1 MLKNRLLAGV
11 SLLILS
17 VSSAAFAQTAP
28 DAAADADAMQE
39 IVVFG
44 RGETRQVQAITPTD
58 MQIAVPG
65 ASPIKVIAK
74 LPGVNYQAAD
84 PYGAYEWAVRISVRG
99 FNQNQLGF
107 TLDDIPLGDMS
118 YANDN
123 GLHISRA
130 ISSENLGVTQMAQ
143 GTGALDTASTS
154 NLGGTLKFTSVDPDT
169 TAGGL
174 ASVAYGSNA
183 TVRAFGRIESGE
195 IDGGGRGYI
204 SYDYQHGNKWKGS
217 GEQWQQ
223 QANGKFVQPVGEGTL
238 TTMVNYSDR
247 HENDYQDLSL
257 ALIGK
262 FGYKLDNI
270 SDNYTLAK
278 AIATAYQSGKAI
290 PAPYSTPDDV
300 YYDGAG
306 NRQDIIGST
315 KLEYPIN
322 DRLSLKAMVYGH
334 HDKGMGTW
342 DTPYVATPAAFGG
355 SPIAMRTTEYT
366 VSRIGTV
373 DSLTY
378 TLDKHTI
385 EGGIWFENNDFD
397 QARRFYGLGINS
409 PGRTADEFQDNPFF
423 TQWQYA
429 FNTKTYVFHLQDT
442 WQLLDAL
449 KINYGFKSIKVDN
462 ESNTEHY
469 TSASDIINGSIDTS
483 KGFLPQIGFNYQ
495 LNDNSEVFGDYAKN
509 ARAFVSSHTDGP
521 FSTTQA
527 GFNAIKDKLKPET
540 SDAFE
545 LGYRAHVDTFEAV
558 AAAYYV
564 SFHDR
569 LLATTVGSG
578 IQGNPS
584 ALSNVGGVTSKGV
597 ELAGTWKFVK
607 NWSLY
612 GSYSYNKSTYDDD
625 TLNGDGS
632 LYAAT
637 KGKTTVDSPKNMVKA
652 ELSFDNGMLFGAISG
667 NYMSERYYT
676 YIDDG
681 KVPGYMTVDLT
692 FGYRFQGGGWQRDLE
707 IQGNVTNLF
716 DRHYVSS
723 IGTNGYTVSDPTG
736 TFQTLQAGAP
746 TALFV
751 SVRKKF

>member
-11 SLLILS
+11 SLLILM
-17 VSSAAFAQTAP
+17 SAGAMAQTAP
-28 DAAADADAMQE
+28 DAAADAAGDMQE
-39 IVVFG
+39 IVVYG
-44 RGETRQVQAITPTD
+44 RGETRQVQAITPMD

-107 TLDDIPLGDMS
+107 TLDGVPLGDMS

-154 NLGGTLKFTSVDPDT
+154 NLGGTLKFTSRAPAT
-169 TAGGL
+169 EAGGE
-174 ASVAYGSNA
+174 AAVSYGSNA
-183 TVRAFGRIESGE
+183 TVRTYGRLDTGVVP
-195 IDGGGRGYI
+195 GGGTGYI
-204 SYDYQHGNKWKGS
+204 SYDYQHGNKWKGQ

-238 TTMVNYSDR
+238 TTFVNYSDR

-278 AIATAYQSGKAI
+278 SIATAYQTGKAI
-290 PAPYSTPDDV
+290 PAPYGTVDDV

-306 NRQDIIGST
+306 NREDILGAT
-315 KLEYPIN
+315 QLEYPIN

-342 DTPYVATPAAFGG
+342 DTPYVPTPAAYGG
-355 SPIAMRTTEYT
+355 SPISMRTTEYT

-378 TLDKHTI
+378 TLADHTI
-385 EGGIWFENNDFD
+385 EGGLWFENNDFD
-397 QARRFYGLGINS
+397 QARRYYGLGANS
-409 PGRTADEFQDNPFF
+409 AGRTADEFQENPFY

-442 WQLLDAL
+442 WQVLDNL
-449 KINYGFKSIKVDN
+449 KLNYGFKSMKVENQSSTIIGD
-462 ESNTEHY
+462 
-469 TSASDIINGSIDTS
+469 AINGSIDTS
-483 KGFLPQIGFNYQ
+483 KGFLPQIGFNYV
-495 LNDNSEVFGDYAKN
+495 LNDSSEVFGDYAQN

-527 GFNAIKDKLKPET
+527 GFNAIKNKLKPET

-584 ALSNVGGVTSKGV
+584 ALSNVGGVTSKGI

-612 GSYSYNKSTYDDD
+612 GSYSYNKSTYDDN
-625 TLNGDGS
+625 TLNGDGT

-637 KGKTTVDSPKNMVKA
+637 KGKITVDSPQNMVKA
-652 ELSFDNGMLFGAISG
+652 ELSFDNGELFGAISS

-676 YIDDG
+676 FIDDG
-681 KVPGYMTVDLT
+681 KVPGYMTVDLSL
-692 FGYRFQGGGWQRDLE
+692 GYRFQGGGWQRDLE

-746 TALFV
+746 TAVFV
-751 SVRKKF
+751 SLRKKF

>member
-17 VSSAAFAQTAP
+17 VSSTAFAQTAP
-28 DAAADADAMQE
+28 DAAADADTIQE

-107 TLDDIPLGDMS
+107 TLDDVPLGDMS
-118 YANDN
+118 YGNDN

-154 NLGGTLKFTSVDPDT
+154 NLGGTLKFVSKDPDT
-169 TAGGL
+169 EAGGL

-183 TVRAFGRIESGE
+183 TVRAFGRIETGE
-195 IDGGGRGYI
+195 VDGGGRGYL
-204 SYDYQHGNKWKGS
+204 SYDYQHGNKWKGH

-223 QANGKFVQPVGEGTL
+223 QANAKFVQPVGEGTL
-238 TTMVNYSDR
+238 TTWVNYSDR

-278 AIATAYQSGKAI
+278 SIASAYQAGTAI

-306 NRQDIIGST
+306 NRQDVVGAT
-315 KLEYPIN
+315 KLEYPITDN
-322 DRLSLKAMVYGH
+322 LSLKAMVYGH

-355 SPIAMRTTEYT
+355 SPISMRTTEYD
-366 VSRIGTV
+366 VARIGTV
-373 DSLTY
+373 DSLSY
-378 TLDKHTI
+378 TLGDHVI
-385 EGGIWFENNDFD
+385 EGGFWFENNDFD

-409 PGRTADEFQDNPFF
+409 PGRTADEFQDNPFY
-423 TQWQYA
+423 TQWHYA

-442 WQLLDAL
+442 WQVLDKL
-449 KINYGFKSIKVDN
+449 KVNYGFKSVKVENQSTTLVGD
-462 ESNTEHY
+462 T
-469 TSASDIINGSIDTS
+469 INGTIDTS

-495 LNDNSEVFGDYAKN
+495 LTDSSEVFGDYAQN
-509 ARAFVSSHTDGP
+509 VRAFVSAHTGDSP
-521 FSTTQA
+521 FATTQT
-527 GFNAIKDKLKPET
+527 GFNIIKGNLKPET

-545 LGYRAHVDTFEAV
+545 LGYRAHIDKTFEAV

-569 LLATTVGSG
+569 LLVSTVGSG
-578 IQGNPS
+578 IQGNAS
-584 ALSNVGGVTSKGV
+584 ALTNVGGVTTKGAEV
-597 ELAGTWKFVK
+597 AGTWHFVK

-612 GSYSYNKSTYDDD
+612 GSYSYNQSTYDDNVG
-625 TLNGDGS
+625 T
-632 LYAAT
+632 YQT
-637 KGKTTVDSPKNMVKA
+637 RGKTVVDSPRNLVKT
-652 ELSFDNGMLFGAISG
+652 ELSYDDGMIFGALSG
-667 NYMSERYYT
+667 NYMSERFYT
-676 YIDDG
+676 YLNDG
-681 KVPGYMTVDLT
+681 RVPGYMTFDLS

-723 IGTNGYTVSDPTG
+723 IGTNGYVFSDSAKGAEG